1 MPRVSRKLRK
11 WTAAILDLPQDVV
24 QDLPRITLIGSIQL
38 TVENHRGVL
47 HFSPNLLRLAT
58 ERGEL
63 EVAGADL
70 VIRTIGA
77 EEVYVEGHIAG
88 ITLQSS
94 AGQSK
99 K

>member
-24 QDLPRITLIGSIQL
+24 QDIPRITIIGNIKLS
-38 TVENHRGVL
+38 VENHRGVL
-47 HFSPNLLRLAT
+47 HFSPDLLRLAT

-70 VIRTIGA
+70 VIRSIGS
-77 EEVYVEGHIAG
+77 EVVYVEGNISEVKLH
-88 ITLQSS
+88 SH
-94 AGQSK
+94 K
-99 K
+99 KDR

>member
-24 QDLPRITLIGSIQL
+24 QDIPRITIIGNIQL
-38 TVENHRGVL
+38 SVENHRGVL
-47 HFSPNLLRLAT
+47 HFSPDLLRLAT

-70 VIRTIGA
+70 VIRSIGS
-77 EEVYVEGHIAG
+77 EVVYVEGNISEVKLH
-88 ITLQSS
+88 SH
-94 AGQSK
+94 K
-99 K
+99 KDR